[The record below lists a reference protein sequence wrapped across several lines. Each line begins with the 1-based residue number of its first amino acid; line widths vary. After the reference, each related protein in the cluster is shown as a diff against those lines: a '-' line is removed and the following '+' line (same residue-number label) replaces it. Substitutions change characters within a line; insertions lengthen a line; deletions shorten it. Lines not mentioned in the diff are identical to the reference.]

1 MIMGKFKI
9 GDKAIGKGITID
21 SDVVYAEYEGKQV
34 TFDIVEKNGNEL
46 TLISRDILCFE
57 PFDIKSSNDYSKS
70 SIKCFL
76 NDEFKR
82 RFNKEF
88 IDKLQ
93 GEFFLP
99 SEDEIKK
106 WYPKPEDRIKRYK
119 NELYWY
125 WLRTPTASYSHSVRG
140 VNTDGSLN
148 SYVADGARGLAAA
161 CKIILNQ

>member
-1 MIMGKFKI
+1 MENMMN
-9 GDKAIGKGITID
+9 KGYNIEGNVVIT
-21 SDVVYAEYEGKQV
+21 EYEGNQI

-57 PFDIKSSNDYSKS
+57 PFDVEGSNDYSKS

-82 RFNKEF
+82 RFNKGF
-88 IDKLQ
+88 TDKLQ

-99 SEDEIKK
+99 SEDEIKE
-106 WYPKPEDRIKRYK
+106 WYPKLGDRIKKYK
-119 NELYWY
+119 NKLYWW
-125 WLRTPTASYSHSVRG
+125 WLRTPSASTSRYVRN

-148 SYVADGARGLAAA
+148 FNYAYYAYGLAAA